1 MGYDESIKKAEE
13 IIAQLESA
21 DAISMD
27 VYQRK
32 AAEATALLKQCKS
45 ELDGTL

>member
-27 VYQRK
+27 VYQSK
-32 AAEATALLKQCKS
+32 AAEAASLLKQCKA
-45 ELDGTL
+45 ELNGTL